1 MENCSLRP
9 RENSTRILG
18 MEDGK
23 GVEAP
28 KRNRRRRQ
36 RGYKLGREFG
46 ENRTTKPS
54 RSQEPQALAVVGELH
69 EFWIGQIPQLI
80 LKKKNVSS

>member
-1 MENCSLRP
+1 
-9 RENSTRILG
+9 

-28 KRNRRRRQ
+28 KRNRRRMQ
-36 RGYKLGREFG
+36 RGYKLGREFRQ
-46 ENRTTKPS
+46 NCTTKAS
-54 RSQEPQALAVVGELH
+54 RPQERQALAVVGESH
-69 EFWIGQIPQLI
+69 EFCMGQIPQLI